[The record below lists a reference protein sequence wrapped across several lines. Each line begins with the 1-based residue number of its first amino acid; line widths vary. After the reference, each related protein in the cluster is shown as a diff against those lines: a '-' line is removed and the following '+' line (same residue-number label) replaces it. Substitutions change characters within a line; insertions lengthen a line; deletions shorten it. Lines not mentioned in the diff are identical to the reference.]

1 MNMTTI
7 IVLLN
12 YEFFSEELKT
22 CITHDLMTLCF
33 RETNS
38 RFAFTRQSS
47 ALLEKIAV
55 CVNHEEPVLL
65 VGETGTGKT
74 SVVQYIAQQTGMF

>member
-1 MNMTTI
+1 MQNPD
-7 IVLLN
+7 
-12 YEFFSEELKT
+12 
-22 CITHDLMTLCF
+22 CLCDDF
-33 RETNS
+33 IYRDSNS

-55 CVNHEEPVLL
+55 CVNHTEPVLL

-74 SVVQYIAQQTGMF
+74 SVMQYIAQQTGKLSNNTY